1 MGRPV
6 RGDIPIGLAG
16 IATAGRLS
24 GGGTATATRFLV
36 GLGDGV
42 ALGDGLRLGDAVG
55 PEVGSALADGDT
67 AALDDVEGTA
77 ATVGDCATDGTVVGS
92 SVGSAVGRATADE
105 DDATGADDEESDGD
119 PDGLAVQA
127 TKAPAQARAP
137 TSSNGRLTRT
147 GYDGDYGPTGN
158 GSSIGTAIVSY
169 PLPSGVAICVR
180 HSMDPANG
188 A

>member
-77 ATVGDCATDGTVVGS
+77 GTVVGS

-127 TKAPAQARAP
+127 TTAPAQARAP

-180 HSMDPANG
+180 HSMVPANG